1 MFKSLIHTALTV
13 CATLYPVT
21 SAEARNSDHALARW
35 VEKVNQQMDQFA
47 IEARGGE
54 TGTAQVSFRRGENG
68 RPTEVAIRGGNASI
82 AAAAVATLRQ
92 VRKLPPMPQGFSADQ
107 RIVLN
112 FLIGESN
119 DAAYRQNR
127 SRMLAS
133 ARLANT
139 RLAAINSGT
148 QLATLESR

>member
-1 MFKSLIHTALTV
+1 MFKSFIHTALTV

-21 SAEARNSDHALARW
+21 SAEARSSDHALARW
-35 VEKVNQQMDQFA
+35 VDKVNQQMDLFA
-47 IEARGGE
+47 TEARGGQS
-54 TGTAQVSFRRGENG
+54 GTAQVSFRRGEDG

-92 VRKLPPMPQGFSADQ
+92 VRKLPPMPEGFSANQ

-112 FLIGESN
+112 FLIGETN
-119 DAAYRQNR
+119 DVAYRQNR
-127 SRMLAS
+127 SRLLAS

-139 RLAAINSGT
+139 RLATLNSGT